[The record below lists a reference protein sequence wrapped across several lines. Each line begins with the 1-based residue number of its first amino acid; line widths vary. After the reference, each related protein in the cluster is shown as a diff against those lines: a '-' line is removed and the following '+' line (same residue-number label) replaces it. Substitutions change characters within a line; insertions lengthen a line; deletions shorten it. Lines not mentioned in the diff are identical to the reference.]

1 MGAGYTVCCFPH
13 HMQHHRGENHAILR
27 MRKTKAAKTPE
38 PASSDS
44 SDPAKEG
51 VLGSQPSQ
59 SPSPDPF
66 QGREPRPD
74 PTASSCSRRESDTE
88 LQAFLDLRDQTD
100 SNTEEWEKINYDI
113 HSIRCT
119 RREVCTRWKKILLQL
134 GYQSEVESL
143 LGMISPRD
151 RRQSLP
157 RAEELLQ
164 HLRDH
169 SALFPPGGGPQ
180 NRYLHVMD
188 CLVSLDSAEDFIRL
202 ATEKYPKTEISL

>member
-1 MGAGYTVCCFPH
+1 G
-13 HMQHHRGENHAILR
+13 
-27 MRKTKAAKTPE
+27 
-38 PASSDS
+38 
-44 SDPAKEG
+44 
-51 VLGSQPSQ
+51 
-59 SPSPDPF
+59 PSPDPF

-134 GYQSEVESL
+134 GQTFDLYSRLNSSLPVRVESL
-143 LGMISPRD
+143 LGMNSRETG
-151 RRQSLP
+151 RQSLP

>member
-27 MRKTKAAKTPE
+27 MRKTKAAKTPV
-38 PASSDS
+38 PASRDS

-66 QGREPRPD
+66 QGREPRPA

-88 LQAFLDLRDQTD
+88 LQAFLDMRDQTD
-100 SNTEEWEKINYDI
+100 SNTEK
-113 HSIRCT
+113 
-119 RREVCTRWKKILLQL
+119 RWKKILLQL

-143 LGMISPRD
+143 LGMNSPRD